1 MIDPALSPASEPAK
15 AEASTTEQGDTLVKA
30 PALSKQ
36 HSHLQIEAYWL
47 ERKKYLQ
54 ELKKIPELKIRYAKA
69 LAIYLLRRLL
79 WSFAF
84 FPIFIAFWVPFVLSR
99 FNLVAMVSEWLP
111 TLQSFVQSD
120 PQAQAATMETL
131 VIAWFSIGFTFAVF
145 DMVLTPFKSPYEYE
159 ADVHMRAWEAQE
171 SRKQK

>member
-1 MIDPALSPASEPAK
+1 MTDSVPSPSPTSTLETQNAASPAGAPGL
-15 AEASTTEQGDTLVKA
+15 ASQK
-30 PALSKQ
+30 
-36 HSHLQIEAYWL
+36 SHLLIEPYWL

-54 ELKKIPELKIRYAKA
+54 ELKKIPELKTRYAKA

-111 TLQSFVQSD
+111 TLQNFVQSD

-131 VIAWFSIGFTFAVF
+131 VIAWFSIGFIFAIF
-145 DMVLTPFKSPYEYE
+145 DMVLTPFKSPYEQE
-159 ADVHMRAWEAQE
+159 ADIHMKAWEALEKRTQ
-171 SRKQK
+171 

>member
-1 MIDPALSPASEPAK
+1 PSCRSSHQRPRFRSPSASHAHLIPPPTRRSSDLSSK
-15 AEASTTEQGDTLVKA
+15 ATSIATENAGTSAETPGLA
-30 PALSKQ
+30 NAN
-36 HSHLQIEAYWL
+36 SHVQIEAYWL

-54 ELKKIPELKIRYAKA
+54 ELKNIPELKIRYAKA

-111 TLQSFVQSD
+111 TLQNFVQSD

-131 VIAWFSIGFTFAVF
+131 VIAWFSIGFIFA
-145 DMVLTPFKSPYEYE
+145 
-159 ADVHMRAWEAQE
+159 
-171 SRKQK
+171 